1 MNVETSSLLKAE
13 RTHTNAPVM
22 LPAASP
28 GEQHFATDHLLP
40 DLKRR
45 TISSGFITIAG
56 QAAKFFL
63 TLGSTMILARL
74 LTPHDFGLVAMVT
87 TVVSL
92 LRVFKEAG
100 LSVATVQKERISP
113 GVQSFL
119 DQSRREL
126 FGRFDSSRLGMGDCE
141 VLPYSGTGADC
152 AAAIADICHQWF
164 DRPAP
169 GFADA
174 ANAVQ
179 ITDSY

>member
-1 MNVETSSLLKAE
+1 MSIEISNPPTGKSVHS
-13 RTHTNAPVM
+13 PVA
-22 LPAASP
+22 LRARSAAD
-28 GEQHFATDHLLP
+28 QHFATDHLLP

-100 LSVATVQKERISP
+100 LSVATAPQERITQA
-113 GVQSFL
+113 QS
-119 DQSRREL
+119 SK
-126 FGRFDSSRLGMGDCE
+126 
-141 VLPYSGTGADC
+141 
-152 AAAIADICHQWF
+152 
-164 DRPAP
+164 
-169 GFADA
+169 
-174 ANAVQ
+174 
-179 ITDSY
+179 